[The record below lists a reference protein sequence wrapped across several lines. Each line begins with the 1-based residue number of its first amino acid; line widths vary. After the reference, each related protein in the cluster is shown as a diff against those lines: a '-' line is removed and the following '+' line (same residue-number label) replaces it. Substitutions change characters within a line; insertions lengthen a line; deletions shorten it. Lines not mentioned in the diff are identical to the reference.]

1 MRTPLLRFTAVCAA
15 VVALSTA
22 ASAETTTIDTYIG
35 PVEVTPQPDTIAVMD
50 FAILDTLEALGVAV
64 DGVVGPPMLDYL
76 ADAMDGAAPMGTLF
90 EPDYEAIAALG
101 PDLILAG
108 GRSSRVVPDLSR
120 VAPTVDMTI
129 WEDVVGQG
137 LDRLA
142 AYGTIFS
149 KEDEAAALAASFNAR
164 LETVKTDLAGQ
175 GSALI
180 VMTNGPKVS
189 TYGADSRF
197 GWLHTDVGL
206 PATIENVEESTHG
219 EAISFEFIRDAN
231 PDILLVVDRMSA
243 IGQDGASA
251 RATLDNP
258 LVHETSAWKNDKV
271 VYLSSAPI
279 YLAGGGIQTMMLTLE
294 EIAAVLTDQ

>member
-1 MRTPLLRFTAVCAA
+1 MLRFATFCAI
-15 VVALSTA
+15 VFALSPA
-22 ASAETTTIDTYIG
+22 ANAQTKTIDTYAG
-35 PVEVTPQPDTIAVMD
+35 QVEVTPFPDTIAVMD
-50 FAILDTLEALGVAV
+50 FAILDTLDALGVAA

-76 ADAMDGAAPMGTLF
+76 ADAMDGAAPLGTLF
-90 EPDYEAIAALG
+90 EPDYEAIAAMD

-108 GRSSRVVPDLSR
+108 GRSSRVVPDLAR
-120 VAPTVDMTI
+120 VAPTIDMTI

-142 AYGTIFS
+142 VYGTIFG
-149 KEDEAAALAASFNAR
+149 KQDEAAALAARFDAR
-164 LETVKTDLAGQ
+164 LDTLKTDLEGQ

-180 VMTNGPKVS
+180 VMTNGPKIS
-189 TYGADSRF
+189 AYGADSRF
-197 GWLHTDVGL
+197 GWLHTDIGL
-206 PATIENVEESTHG
+206 PATIDNVEESTHG

-258 LVHETSAWKNDKV
+258 LVHETSAWKNGKV

-279 YLAGGGIQTMMLTLE
+279 YLAGGGIQSMMLTLD
-294 EIAAVLTDQ
+294 EIAAALTDQ